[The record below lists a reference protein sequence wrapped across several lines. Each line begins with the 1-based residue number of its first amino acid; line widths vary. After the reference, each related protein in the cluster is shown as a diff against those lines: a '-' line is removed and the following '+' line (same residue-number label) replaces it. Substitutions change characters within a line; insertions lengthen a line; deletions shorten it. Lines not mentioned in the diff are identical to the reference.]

1 MQKNCRKIA
10 AKVKRPKTSTMA
22 TITFELG
29 KPKQDKTRKVAII
42 LSHKGQRKRIPTSI
56 VLAEVDMSRS
66 GKITSR
72 KIKKAIDDK
81 IKILNDALYDL
92 EIDLMD
98 KDVSVDW
105 IYNRLTKR
113 ETKDIDFFSFTEEWV
128 EKSTNKGK
136 KNYLIMLNSLERF
149 NGCRELPFALIDYN
163 FLNEYKRFLDGHP
176 RAQSLYLG
184 NIRHIINEAI
194 KEHNIGNNRIIE
206 SNPFEKFTIPKDV
219 PQTKDRVISIE
230 NLIKVFNFKGTR
242 RVGMARDCY
251 IMSFCLIGMNSVDL
265 YECTSYKNGI
275 LAYDR
280 AKTKDKRSDNAH
292 IEIEV
297 PDVIKPLFKKYKG
310 TSRVF
315 DFYQRYSN
323 SGSFN
328 KHINKGLHTIA
339 ETLGIPKFDFYSA
352 RHTWASIARNK
363 LGIDKYTIHEALNH
377 KSNLDVTDIYIQKD
391 YTNINK
397 ANTMV
402 VNFILELVEQK
413 KKEDV

>member
-1 MQKNCRKIA
+1 
-10 AKVKRPKTSTMA
+10 MA
-22 TITFELG
+22 TISFELG
-29 KPKQDKTRKVAII
+29 KPKQDNTRKVSII
-42 LSHKGQRKRIPTSI
+42 LSHKGQRKRISTNIMVSDTD
-56 VLAEVDMSRS
+56 VSRS

-72 KIKKAIDDK
+72 KIQKTIDDK
-81 IKILNDALYDL
+81 INILKDGLYDL

-98 KDVSVDW
+98 KDVNVDW
-105 IYNRLTKR
+105 IYDRLTK
-113 ETKDIDFFSFTEEWV
+113 KKNSGVLDFFEYTEEWV

-149 NGCRELPFALIDYN
+149 NGCRRLPFSLIDYN
-163 FLNEYKRFLDGHP
+163 FLNNYKRFLDGHP

-184 NIRHIINEAI
+184 NIRHIFNEAI
-194 KEHNIGNNRIIE
+194 KEYNTESKKVIA
-206 SNPFEKFTIPKDV
+206 SNPFDRFTIPKDV
-219 PQTKDRVISIE
+219 PQTKDRVISME
-230 NLIKVFNFKGTR
+230 NLVKVFGFKGTR

-251 IMSFCLIGMNSVDL
+251 IMSFCLMGMNSVDL
-265 YECTSYKNGI
+265 YECTSYKNGM

-323 SGSFN
+323 PGNFN
-328 KHINKGLHTIA
+328 KHINKGLHAIA
-339 ETLGIPKFDFYSA
+339 EALNIPKFDFYSA
-352 RHTWASIARNK
+352 RHTWASVARNK

-377 KSNLDVTDIYIQKD
+377 KSNLDITDIYIQKD
-391 YTNINK
+391 FTNINK
-397 ANTMV
+397 ANAKV
-402 VNFILELVEQK
+402 VDYLLELVEQI
-413 KKEDV
+413 KKEGV

>member
-1 MQKNCRKIA
+1 
-10 AKVKRPKTSTMA
+10 MA
-22 TITFELG
+22 TISFELG
-29 KPKQDKTRKVAII
+29 KPRQDNTRKVSII
-42 LSHKGQRKRIPTSI
+42 LSHKGQRKRMSTNIMVSDTD
-56 VLAEVDMSRS
+56 VSRS

-72 KIKKAIDDK
+72 KIQKTIDDK
-81 IKILNDALYDL
+81 INILKDGLYDL

-105 IYNRLTKR
+105 IYDRLTK
-113 ETKDIDFFSFTEEWV
+113 KKNSGVLDFFEYTEEWV

-149 NGCRELPFALIDYN
+149 NGCRRLPFSLIDYN
-163 FLNEYKRFLDGHP
+163 FLNNYKRFLDGHP

-184 NIRHIINEAI
+184 NIRHIFNEAI
-194 KEHNIGNNRIIE
+194 KEYNTESKKAIA
-206 SNPFEKFTIPKDV
+206 SNPFDRFTIPKDV
-219 PQTKDRVISIE
+219 PQTKDRVISME
-230 NLIKVFNFKGTR
+230 NLVKVFGFKGTR

-251 IMSFCLIGMNSVDL
+251 IMSFCLMGMNSVDL
-265 YECTSYKNGI
+265 YECTSYKNGV

-323 SGSFN
+323 PGNFN
-328 KHINKGLHTIA
+328 KHINKGLHAIA
-339 ETLGIPKFDFYSA
+339 EALNIPKFDFYSA
-352 RHTWASIARNK
+352 RHTWASVARNK

-377 KSNLDVTDIYIQKD
+377 KSNLDITDIYIQKD
-391 YTNINK
+391 FANINK
-397 ANTMV
+397 ANAKV
-402 VNFILELVEQK
+402 VDYLLELVEQI
-413 KKEDV
+413 KKEGV

>member
-1 MQKNCRKIA
+1 
-10 AKVKRPKTSTMA
+10 MA
-22 TITFELG
+22 TISFELG
-29 KPKQDKTRKVAII
+29 KPKQDNTRKVSII
-42 LSHKGQRKRIPTSI
+42 LSHKGQRKRISTNI
-56 VLAEVDMSRS
+56 VVSDADVSRG

-72 KIKKAIDDK
+72 KIQKTIDDK
-81 IKILNDALYDL
+81 INILKDGLYDL

-105 IYNRLTKR
+105 IYDRLTKK
-113 ETKDIDFFSFTEEWV
+113 KDSGALDFFEYTEEWV

-149 NGCRELPFALIDYN
+149 NGCRRLPFSLIDYN
-163 FLNEYKRFLDGHP
+163 FLNNYKRFLDGHP

-184 NIRHIINEAI
+184 NIRHIFNEAI
-194 KEHNIGNNRIIE
+194 KEFNTESKKVIA
-206 SNPFEKFTIPKDV
+206 SNPFDRFTIPKDV
-219 PQTKDRVISIE
+219 PQTKDRVISME
-230 NLIKVFNFKGTR
+230 NLVKVFGFKGTR

-251 IMSFCLIGMNSVDL
+251 IMSFCLMGMNSVDL
-265 YECTSYKNGI
+265 YECTSYKNGM

-297 PDVIKPLFKKYKG
+297 PEVIKPLFKKYKG
-310 TSRVF
+310 TYRVF

-328 KHINKGLHTIA
+328 KHINKGLHAIA
-339 ETLGIPKFDFYSA
+339 EALGIPKFDFYSA
-352 RHTWASIARNK
+352 RHTWASVARNK

-377 KSNLDVTDIYIQKD
+377 KSNLDITDIYIQKD
-391 YTNINK
+391 FTNINK
-397 ANTMV
+397 ANAKV
-402 VNFILELVEQK
+402 VEYLLEKVEQET
-413 KKEDV
+413 KKEGV

>member
-1 MQKNCRKIA
+1 
-10 AKVKRPKTSTMA
+10 MA
-22 TITFELG
+22 TISFELG
-29 KPKQDKTRKVAII
+29 KPKQDNTRKVSII
-42 LSHKGQRKRIPTSI
+42 LSHKGQRKRISTNIMVSDTD
-56 VLAEVDMSRS
+56 VSRS

-72 KIKKAIDDK
+72 KIQKTIDDK
-81 IKILNDALYDL
+81 INILKDGLYDL

-98 KDVSVDW
+98 KDVNVDW
-105 IYNRLTKR
+105 IYDRLTK
-113 ETKDIDFFSFTEEWV
+113 KKNSGVLDFFEYTEEWV

-149 NGCRELPFALIDYN
+149 NGCRRLPFSLIDYN
-163 FLNEYKRFLDGHP
+163 FLNNYKRFLDGHP

-184 NIRHIINEAI
+184 NIRHIFNEAI
-194 KEHNIGNNRIIE
+194 KEYNTESKKVIA
-206 SNPFEKFTIPKDV
+206 SNPFDRFTIPKDV
-219 PQTKDRVISIE
+219 PQTKDRVISME
-230 NLIKVFNFKGTR
+230 NLVKVFGFKGTR

-251 IMSFCLIGMNSVDL
+251 IMSFCLMGMNSVDL
-265 YECTSYKNGI
+265 YECTSYKNGV

-323 SGSFN
+323 PGNFN
-328 KHINKGLHTIA
+328 KHINKGLHAIA
-339 ETLGIPKFDFYSA
+339 EALNIPKFDFYSA
-352 RHTWASIARNK
+352 RHTWASVARNK

-377 KSNLDVTDIYIQKD
+377 KSNLDITDIYIQKD
-391 YTNINK
+391 FANINK
-397 ANTMV
+397 ANAKV
-402 VNFILELVEQK
+402 VDYLLELVEQI
-413 KKEDV
+413 KKEGV